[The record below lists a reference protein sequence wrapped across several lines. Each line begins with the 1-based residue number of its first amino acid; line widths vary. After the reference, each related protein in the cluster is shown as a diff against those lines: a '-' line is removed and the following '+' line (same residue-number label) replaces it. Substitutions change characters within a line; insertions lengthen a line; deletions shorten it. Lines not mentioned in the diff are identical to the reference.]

1 MQMLGKAEAFVAPM
15 GLQLLPFDREQH
27 EVISRRLRSQVTE
40 AAWDAAMEAGRG
52 LSLDQAIQVVAAIG
66 ASAPSTRAAAH

>member
-1 MQMLGKAEAFVAPM
+1 MLGKAEAFVAPM

-27 EVISRRLRSQVTE
+27 EVISRQLRSQRDALRWET
-40 AAWDAAMEAGRG
+40 AWEAGRG

-66 ASAPSTRAAAH
+66 ASAPSTRGAAN